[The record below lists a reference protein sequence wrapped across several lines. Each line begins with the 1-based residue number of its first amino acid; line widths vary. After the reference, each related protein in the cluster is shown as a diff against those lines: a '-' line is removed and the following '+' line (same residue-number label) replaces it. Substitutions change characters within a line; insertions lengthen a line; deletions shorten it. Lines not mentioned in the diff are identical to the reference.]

1 MQLRVEASAQ
11 GRPAGEG
18 TSGSG
23 SPGVCQGTLPADAV
37 DGRPWRGSPRNPL
50 VAVLP
55 LLPEPLPVELLLDEP
70 LLPLELL
77 PELGL
82 AAQLRVTV
90 VPEGAAVLPGGFWLS
105 TVA

>member
-1 MQLRVEASAQ
+1 ML
-11 GRPAGEG
+11 
-18 TSGSG
+18 
-23 SPGVCQGTLPADAV
+23 LADAAGALEV
-37 DGRPWRGSPRNPL
+37 LDGPPWRGPPRNPL
-50 VAVLP
+50 VAALP
-55 LLPEPLPVELLLDEP
+55 PLPEPLPDELLLEEP

-82 AAQLRVTV
+82 DAQLRVTA